1 MATFLDSYLSKLET
15 AKSNV
20 ENDLLSLILDRE
32 DDIRDMIKKRW
43 TDGYID
49 SSNLLQNQYSKTSKY
64 RVSGNEFY
72 YLFKNNLNPK
82 AGLGNVDLILTGA
95 LVEGIKTILQNKGI
109 EIISDNWKYDLI
121 GKHYGYGVYNITEE
135 QENELLDEVMAQV
148 VINAFN
154 KIW

>member
-1 MATFLDSYLSKLET
+1 MATFLDSYFSKLEN

-43 TDGYID
+43 ADGYID
-49 SSNLLQNQYSKTSKY
+49 YSNLIQDQYSKTSKY

-135 QENELLDEVMAQV
+135 QENELLDEIMAQV